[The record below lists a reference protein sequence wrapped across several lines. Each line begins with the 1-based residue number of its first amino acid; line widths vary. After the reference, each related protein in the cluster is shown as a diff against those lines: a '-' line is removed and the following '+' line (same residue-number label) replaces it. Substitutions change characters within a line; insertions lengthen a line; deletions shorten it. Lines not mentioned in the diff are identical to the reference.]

1 MTLHWIWESAW
12 GTLWRAAHSC
22 SGRGNQVS
30 SLRRG
35 QQVLVYSYGSVSEQ
49 KDSGRERQQSSWLR
63 ALWLCVTCCNS
74 YRNKS
79 STPCLYWWVLS
90 SHWGKLL
97 PDWIAWLF
105 SSSSTC
111 LNLHSSRGFPDQPR
125 GLLAGLLSSSLWN
138 CRLLNLAVGLFTL
151 PECLLIHPKHS
162 FLMFF
167 FPPSPVPSHSPPKKH
182 FLWTKERRGGLFST
196 TSYVFMDFFSPQ
208 KHFRINCINF
218 RHLSHSKK
226 TK

>member
-12 GTLWRAAHSC
+12 GSLWRAAHSC

-30 SLRRG
+30 LLRRG
-35 QQVLVYSYGSVSEQ
+35 QQVLVYSYGSVFEQ
-49 KDSGRERQQSSWLR
+49 KDSGRERQQSPWLR

-90 SHWGKLL
+90 SHWDKLM
-97 PDWIAWLF
+97 PDWIPWLF
-105 SSSSTC
+105 SSSFTC
-111 LNLHSSRGFPDQPR
+111 LNLQNSRGFPDQPR

-138 CRLLNLAVGLFTL
+138 CRLLNLAVGFFTL

-167 FPPSPVPSHSPPKKH
+167 FPPSPVLSHFPPKNTFCEPKKGEEGCFLQLH
-182 FLWTKERRGGLFST
+182 MFLWI
-196 TSYVFMDFFSPQ
+196 FFSPQ
-208 KHFRINCINF
+208 KHFRNNYINF
-218 RHLSHSKK
+218 CHLSHSKK